1 MLWLKKFMIY
11 LAMLALG
18 IAVGGF
24 VGFALG
30 YIIAGDGRSN
40 IHGGAI
46 LVYLLTIG
54 GAVAGLIVGSAAASR
69 LASLVT

>member
-1 MLWLKKFMIY
+1 MRLLKKLMVI

-18 IAVGGF
+18 FSAGGL

-30 YIIAGDGRSN
+30 YIIAGEGRSN

-46 LVYLLTIG
+46 LVGLLVIG
-54 GAVAGLIVGSAAASR
+54 GAILGLIVGAAAAYR
-69 LASLVT
+69 VAPRVT